1 MNLRLISGRYG
12 KRTIQAPD
20 GDLTHPMSER
30 VRSSLFNIINSRL
43 PDAEVVD
50 AFAGTG
56 SLGLE
61 ALSRGAKS
69 AIFLERDRVANKIL
83 HQNIDSLGVGDMA
96 TAVKIGVSTWI
107 DQNKD
112 KRFDI
117 IFADPPY
124 NDMQLTTVARLGE
137 LLNNAG
143 MLILSHPARTELPEF
158 EGLVMVDNRNYG
170 EAEVAF
176 MKVRR

>member
-1 MNLRLISGRYG
+1 M
-12 KRTIQAPD
+12 
-20 GDLTHPMSER
+20 
-30 VRSSLFNIINSRL
+30 
-43 PDAEVVD
+43 
-50 AFAGTG
+50 
-56 SLGLE
+56 
-61 ALSRGAKS
+61 
-69 AIFLERDRVANKIL
+69 
-83 HQNIDSLGVGDMA
+83 GVGDMA